1 MHLQIFY
8 DITLDRDVG
17 TGDELVGVVSPR
29 RLLAVEQSLEDGR
42 RHHLLGDRLRGG
54 AGTTAG
60 HARADVQT
68 EILKKRVENQLETRA
83 NCP

>member
-17 TGDELVGVVSPR
+17 TGDELVGVVPPR
-29 RLLAVEQSLEDGR
+29 RLLAAVEEPLEDGG

-54 AGTTAG
+54 AGTTSG
-60 HARADVQT
+60 HTPAHVQT
-68 EILKKRVENQLETRA
+68 EILKKVWKIK
-83 NCP
+83 